1 MTKISIELSRFPP
14 AECNKTLTTA
24 WTVYTRHNALSRTGN
39 GIKHRRPS
47 LYRVRIRLHRGQ
59 KRHNSQDRLQTRKQ
73 KSNKFLFMSAAT
85 LKPIRLKCY
94 LAPTKWVCFE
104 PTVWPDNCCSAHSIR
119 VSMQCSCKSM
129 GTHVGLRA
137 VLHERWKRGVSNAAD
152 RFVLQNLYNTMEQTT
167 PAICCHVWR
176 R

>member
-1 MTKISIELSRFPP
+1 MGKIVKCYVDNFICWLIRYKSVLTLPENPSMTKISIELSRFPP

-94 LAPTKWVCFE
+94 LAPTK
-104 PTVWPDNCCSAHSIR
+104 
-119 VSMQCSCKSM
+119 
-129 GTHVGLRA
+129 
-137 VLHERWKRGVSNAAD
+137 
-152 RFVLQNLYNTMEQTT
+152 
-167 PAICCHVWR
+167 
-176 R
+176 